1 MDGAESFLERTREK
15 FDFIFLDPP
24 YNRGYGMKLLPLL
37 GQALAP
43 GGLVLF
49 EHSRDE
55 VLPEENWWAETGKR
69 VPLRQN
75 PDYDLYTIL
84 IRSRTIDGLPERGRF
99 IE

>member
-55 VLPEENWWAETGKR
+55 VLPEEIGGLKR
-69 VPLRQN
+69 VKEYRYGKTLITT
-75 PDYDLYTIL
+75 YT
-84 IRSRTIDGLPERGRF
+84 PY
-99 IE
+99 